1 MTAER
6 VSQLR
11 VGLVGL
17 LLLVGGIIY
26 LLLPFSALRWAQ
38 SPFLGFF
45 IDPNLVINDSGE
57 PDWPSQGDE
66 ALVGYPDRITAV
78 DNQPISTI
86 DDYLAVVANKA
97 PGDLVELTLT
107 QPPAGSRV
115 ESGHPDAER
124 TVTLPVIPFTTLALW
139 NQFGL
144 FYLTGFLLLVIG
156 TWTFIVRPKREAAQ
170 VFALFMGFAALAVGS
185 LFNMLTLHQFD
196 RVWLLALSFTPGF
209 CIWLTAVF
217 PHEMSFVDKYPRG
230 RWFTLLP
237 GLAAGL
243 WAQLWLY
250 DSADPWQY
258 AIPWRTLFLLNGLA
272 IVISLLMMA
281 YRGFRSPSPL
291 VRQQARIVLGGSLL
305 AFTPLVLFFIPASQM
320 VDVAWLPSAFY
331 LPPLVIYPLAIAYTI
346 VRYRLLDFDLVLRRS
361 LSYGAM
367 TGFLLLAFLLLT
379 VGLTNTFGAVTENPV
394 LLSVLVVTMVL
405 LFNPLRSRLQ
415 EAIDQLFFAKPVAL
429 DKLLR
434 GYNRELTTAV
444 NTDQVAK
451 NLLKYVASGVP
462 DSTPHLFLPDA
473 QMNYYSSYENG
484 ASERLNAESPLVA
497 YMRETTAPIDL
508 TETRAWPQPFS
519 EQSAEIHALNAAVLV
534 PINNGREL
542 LGWLS
547 LSPKQNRDHFRQA
560 EINYISALVDQS
572 LIGLERA
579 NVIRRLETR
588 VSELDMLS
596 NFSQALNFTIDF
608 DALLELVFINFQRLL
623 GINDFFISLRD
634 KATKQIY
641 TAFYLENGERYE
653 EKEGSESVVTDP
665 AIHQVMGMG
674 QIVVKEDEHGRSW
687 LAAPLNAGADTIGAI
702 HTFYRDPTHKIRA
715 RQQQL
720 FSVFADRTA
729 AALERI
735 DTKEK
740 LQERAEQLEIMN
752 KVTFSLSSIK
762 ELDALLEL
770 ILDTAMELLDTE
782 AGTFM
787 ISREEDGELEFKVA
801 RGPSS
806 HGLIGRRLP
815 LGAGLAGTAAQ
826 TGRPILVNRVKD
838 DDRWFSDVDADSNF
852 SSESILTVPLVRH
865 NTVLGVVQVIN
876 KKSKAEF
883 NKEDQ
888 SLLMAFGGQ
897 AVVAMENARLLAQT
911 DEKLQKSVDELFL
924 LQQLDRDLSTTLN
937 LENVLNITLDR
948 MLGIYQ
954 GIAGAI
960 VLVDEEGEMTRKV
973 TRGYEGQ
980 QNELSDKKKLSAKS
994 GLIGHVIQSK
1004 KPHYAHN
1011 VIDDDNYIIGNNS
1024 TLSQMTLPFI
1034 NKQELIGVI
1043 AIESDKI
1050 DNYSE
1055 DDLQTAVRITNHA
1068 AAAIANAILYEKVN
1082 EANQAKSEFVSMVS
1096 HELKTPMTSLR
1107 GYTDLLLSGMTGD
1120 LTEQQHNFLETMSA
1134 NIRRM
1139 SQQIQDLTD
1148 ISRIE
1153 TGQLH
1158 IELAPTSF
1166 VNVMNETMQTV
1177 KGMCDEKGIRI
1188 HLELP
1193 EELPLIMAD
1202 KGRMVQVLTNL
1213 LSNACKYSPPNTD
1226 VWLRFMTR
1234 MIPNEETGKMQ
1245 PMVCCCVKD
1254 SGYGI
1259 SPEDQEKLFTKF
1271 FRSDDANIRQA
1282 KGTGLG
1288 LSITKGIIELHGG
1301 EIWVE
1306 SKLGEGTSF
1315 QFSIPQ
1321 DTVQT

>member
-26 LLLPFSALRWAQ
+26 ILLPFSALRWAQ

-57 PDWPSQGDE
+57 PEWLSQGDN

-78 DNQPISTI
+78 NNQPVTTI
-86 DDYLAVVANKA
+86 QEYLAALA
-97 PGDLVELTLT
+97 GSASGDLVRLTLV
-107 QPPAGSRV
+107 QPPANINI
-115 ESGHPDAER
+115 EPGHPDAER
-124 TVTLPVIPFTTLALW
+124 TVELSTIPFTNLAFW

-144 FYLTGFLLLVIG
+144 FYLTGLLMFIIG
-156 TWTFIVRPKREAAQ
+156 VWTFIMRPKAEAAQ
-170 VFALFMGFAALAVGS
+170 VFVLFMGFAALAVGG
-185 LFNMLTLHQFD
+185 LFNMLTTHEFA
-196 RVWLLALSFTPGF
+196 RVWLLALSLTPGLG
-209 CIWLTAVF
+209 IWLAAVF
-217 PHEMSFVDKYPRG
+217 PHEMSFVKKYPWG
-230 RWFTLLP
+230 RWLTLLP
-237 GLAAGL
+237 GVVAGL
-243 WAQLWLY
+243 WAQVWLY
-250 DSADPWQY
+250 DTTNPWHY
-258 AIPWRTLFLLNGLA
+258 AIPWRTLFLLNGLGLL
-272 IVISLLMMA
+272 ISLLIMA
-281 YRGFRSPSPL
+281 YRGYRSPSPL
-291 VRQQARIVLGGSLL
+291 VRQQARIIFYGSVL

-346 VRYRLLDFDLVLRRS
+346 IRYRLLDFDLVLRRS
-361 LSYGAM
+361 ISYAAM
-367 TGFLLLAFLLLT
+367 TGFLLLAFFLVT
-379 VGLTNTFGAVTENPV
+379 VGLTNTFGAATENPV
-394 LLSVLVVTMVL
+394 LLSMLVVVMVL
-405 LFNPLRSRLQ
+405 LYNPLRTRLQ
-415 EAIDQLFFAKPVAL
+415 GAIDQLFFAKPVAL

-434 GYNRELTTAV
+434 EYNRELTTAV

-462 DSTPHLFLPDA
+462 EAKPHLFLPDA
-473 QMNYYSSYENG
+473 QMNFYSSYENG
-484 ASERLNAESPLVA
+484 STERLSMESPLVT
-497 YMRETTAPIDL
+497 YMRDTSGPIDL
-508 TETRAWPQPFS
+508 TETRAWPEPLS
-519 EQSAEIHALNAAVLV
+519 GHEETVEALNAAVLV

-547 LSPKQNRDHFRQA
+547 LSAKTNRSHFHQA
-560 EINYISALVDQS
+560 EINYLSSLVDQS

-596 NFSQALNFTIDF
+596 QFSQALNFTIDF

-623 GINDFFISLRD
+623 GIDDFYISLRD

-641 TAFYLENGERYE
+641 TAFYLEAGERYE
-653 EKEGSESVVTDP
+653 EKEGLAQVVTDP
-665 AIHQVMGMG
+665 AIHQVVSMG
-674 QIVVKEDEHGRSW
+674 QMVVKEDEYGRSW
-687 LAAPLNAGADTIGAI
+687 IAAPLNAGADTIGAI
-702 HTFYRDPTHKIRA
+702 HTYYRDTSHKIRA

-720 FSVFADRTA
+720 FTVFADRTA
-729 AALERI
+729 TALERI
-735 DTKEK
+735 ETNAE
-740 LQERAEQLEIMN
+740 LQQRAEQLEIMN
-752 KVTFSLSSIK
+752 KVTFSLASASSK
-762 ELDALLEL
+762 DLDPLLEL
-770 ILDTAMELLDTE
+770 ILDTAMELLDTQ

-787 ISREEDGELEFKVA
+787 IYREADGELEFKVA

-806 HGLIGRRLP
+806 EGLVGRRLP
-815 LGAGLAGTAAQ
+815 VGAGLAGTAAQ

-838 DDRWFSDVDADSNF
+838 DSRWFSDIDASSNF
-852 SSESILTVPLVRH
+852 SSESILTVPLVRQ
-865 NTVLGVVQVIN
+865 NTVLGVLQVIN
-876 KKSKAEF
+876 KRNKADF
-883 NKEDQ
+883 DKEDQ
-888 SLLMAFGGQ
+888 SLLMAFAGQ

-911 DEKLQKSVDELFL
+911 DEALQKSVDELFL

-937 LENVLNITLDR
+937 LDNVLNLTLER
-948 MLGIYQ
+948 MLSIYQ
-954 GIAGAI
+954 GAAGAI
-960 VLVDEEGEMTRKV
+960 VLVNEEGEIVRRV
-973 TRGYEGQ
+973 TRNYDQEAV
-980 QNELSDKKKLSAKS
+980 LRDKQKLSSKT
-994 GLIGHVIQSK
+994 GLIGQVIQTMQ
-1004 KPHYAHN
+1004 PHYAVN
-1011 VIDDDNYIIGNNS
+1011 VHEDPNYVIAHFN

-1043 AIESDKI
+1043 AIESEAMG
-1050 DNYSE
+1050 NYTE
-1055 DDLQTAVRITNHA
+1055 DDVQTAVRITNHA

-1107 GYTDLLLSGMTGD
+1107 GYTDLLLSGMTGE
-1120 LTEQQHNFLETMSA
+1120 LTDQQKNFLEIMAA

-1153 TGQLH
+1153 TGLLH
-1158 IELAPTSF
+1158 IELAPISF
-1166 VNVMNETMQTV
+1166 LNVVNETMQTV
-1177 KGMCDEKGIRI
+1177 KGLCDEKEIRVQ
-1188 HLELP
+1188 LELP

-1213 LSNACKYSPPNTD
+1213 LSNACKYSPPSTE
-1226 VWLRFMTR
+1226 VSLEFKPR
-1234 MIPNEETGKMQ
+1234 MVPDEETGKMQ

-1254 SGYGI
+1254 QGYGI
-1259 SPEDQEKLFTKF
+1259 SAEDLEKLFTKF
-1271 FRSDDANIRQA
+1271 FRADDPNIRQA

-1306 SKLGEGTSF
+1306 SQLGHGTSF
-1315 QFSIPQ
+1315 QFTIPQ
-1321 DTVQT
+1321 AAA

>member
-6 VSQLR
+6 YSQLR
-11 VGLVGL
+11 VGIVGL
-17 LLLVGGIIY
+17 LLLLSGIIY
-26 LLLPFSALRWAQ
+26 LLLPFPALRWAQ

-57 PDWPSQGDE
+57 PEWPTQGDE

-78 DNQPISTI
+78 DSQPIITVDEFLDAI
-86 DDYLAVVANKA
+86 REKA
-97 PGDLVELTLT
+97 FGDLVEITLN
-107 QPPAGSRV
+107 QPPEGSSIDATLPEPDRV
-115 ESGHPDAER
+115 
-124 TVTLPVIPFTTLALW
+124 VTLPIIPFNNLALW

-144 FYLTGFLLLVIG
+144 SYLIGFLLLVIG
-156 TWTFIVRPKREAAQ
+156 VWTFIVRPKSEAAQ
-170 VFALFMGFAALAVGS
+170 LFALFMASAALAVGS
-185 LFNMLTLHQFD
+185 LFNMLTTHQYD
-196 RVWLLALSFTPGF
+196 RVWLLALSLTPGF

-237 GLAAGL
+237 GLAIGL
-243 WAQLWLY
+243 WAQLWLL
-250 DSADPWQY
+250 DTADPWRY
-258 AIPWRTLFLLNGLA
+258 AIPWRYLFLLNALA
-272 IVISLLMMA
+272 ILISLLMMA
-281 YRGFRSPSPL
+281 YRSVRSPSPM

-305 AFTPLVLFFIPASQM
+305 AFTPLVLFFIPASQT

-346 VRYRLLDFDLVLRRS
+346 IRYRLLDFDLVLRRS

-367 TGFLLLAFLLLT
+367 TGLLLLSFLLVT

-415 EAIDQLFFAKPVAL
+415 ETIDQLFFAKPLAL
-429 DKLLR
+429 DKLLH

-451 NLLKYVASGVP
+451 NLLKYVTSGVP
-462 DSTPHLFLPDA
+462 NATPHLFLPDP
-473 QMNYYSSYENG
+473 QMNYYSSYDNG
-484 ASERLNAESPLVA
+484 STARLNTESPLVT
-497 YMRETTAPIDL
+497 YMRETNGVIDL
-508 TETRAWPQPFS
+508 TEERAWPRQLS
-519 EQSAEIHALNAAVLV
+519 EQSDTVQALNAAVLV

-547 LSPKQNRDHFRQA
+547 LSPKQDRDHFRQA
-560 EINYISALVDQS
+560 EINYISSLVNQS

-579 NVIRRLETR
+579 NVISRLETR

-596 NFSQALNFTIDF
+596 QFSQALNFTIDF

-623 GINDFFISLRD
+623 GINDFYISLRD

-641 TAFYLENGERYE
+641 TAFYLEDGERYG

-665 AIHQVMGMG
+665 AIHQVISMG
-674 QIVVKEDEHGRSW
+674 QMVVKEDENGRSW
-687 LAAPLNAGADTIGAI
+687 IASPLNAGADTIGAI

-720 FSVFADRTA
+720 FTVFADRTA

-735 DTKEK
+735 ATNEK
-740 LQERAEQLEIMN
+740 LQERAKQLEIMN
-752 KVTFSLSSIK
+752 NVTFSLASIK

-770 ILDTAMELLDTE
+770 ILDTAIQLLDTE

-787 ISREEDGELEFKVA
+787 ISREEDGELEFRVA
-801 RGPSS
+801 RGPTSQ
-806 HGLIGRRLP
+806 GLVGRRLP

-826 TGRPILVNRVKD
+826 SGRPILVNRVKD
-838 DDRWFSDVDADSNF
+838 DDRWFSDIDAGSTF

-865 NTVLGVVQVIN
+865 NTVLGVLQVIN
-876 KKSKAEF
+876 KKSNAEF

-888 SLLMAFGGQ
+888 SLLMAFAGQ

-937 LENVLNITLDR
+937 LDNVLKITLER
-948 MLGIYQ
+948 MLSIYQ
-954 GIAGAI
+954 GDAGAI
-960 VLVDEEGEMTRKV
+960 VLVDEEGEMIRKV

-980 QNELSDKKKLSAKS
+980 DNELSDKKKLTVKS
-994 GLIGHVIQSK
+994 GLIGEVIQTK
-1004 KPHYAHN
+1004 KPHYAPN
-1011 VIDDDNYIIGNNS
+1011 VIADENYIIGNYS

-1043 AIESDKI
+1043 AIESNAINK
-1050 DNYSE
+1050 YSE
-1055 DDLQTAVRITNHA
+1055 DDLQTAVRITSHA
-1068 AAAIANAILYEKVN
+1068 AAAIANAILYKKVN

-1107 GYTDLLLSGMTGD
+1107 GYTDLLLSGMTGE
-1120 LTEQQHNFLETMSA
+1120 LTEQQENFLEIMSA

-1166 VNVMNETMQTV
+1166 VNVVNETMQTV
-1177 KGMCDEKGIRI
+1177 KGLCDEKGIRV

-1202 KGRMVQVLTNL
+1202 KGRIVQVLTNL
-1213 LSNACKYSPPNTD
+1213 LSNACKYSPAETD
-1226 VWLRFMTR
+1226 VYLRFMTR
-1234 MIPNEETGKMQ
+1234 MVPNEETGQMQ

-1259 SPEDQEKLFTKF
+1259 SPEDVEKLFTKF
-1271 FRSDDANIRQA
+1271 FRSDDPNIRQA

-1301 EIWVE
+1301 EVWVE
-1306 SKLGEGTSF
+1306 SKLEEGTSF
-1315 QFSIPQ
+1315 QFTIPQ
-1321 DTVQT
+1321 VSD

>member
-11 VGLVGL
+11 VGLIGL
-17 LLLVGGIIY
+17 LLLVGSIIY
-26 LLLPFSALRWAQ
+26 ILLPFSALRWAQ

-45 IDPNLVINDSGE
+45 IDPNMVINDSGE
-57 PDWPSQGDE
+57 PDWPSQGE
-66 ALVGYPDRITAV
+66 NALVGYPDRITAV
-78 DNQPISTI
+78 NNQPISSI
-86 DDYLAVVANKA
+86 PEYLAALADKPLGETVQ
-97 PGDLVELTLT
+97 LTLV
-107 QPPAGSRV
+107 QPPPGIDI
-115 ESGHPDAER
+115 EPGHPDAQR
-124 TVTLPVIPFTTLALW
+124 TVTLPVIPFTTLAFW

-144 FYLTGFLLLVIG
+144 FYLTGLLMLIIG
-156 TWTFIVRPKREAAQ
+156 VWTFAMRPKAEAAQ
-170 VFALFMGFAALAVGS
+170 VFALFMGFAALAVGG
-185 LFNMLTLHQFD
+185 LFNLLTTHQFA
-196 RVWLLALSFTPGF
+196 RVWLLALSLTPGF
-209 CIWLTAVF
+209 CIWLAAVF
-217 PHEMSFVDKYPRG
+217 PHEMHFVTKYPRS
-230 RWFTLLP
+230 RWLTLLP
-237 GLAAGL
+237 GLAAGV

-250 DSADPWQY
+250 DVANPWRY

-272 IVISLLMMA
+272 ILISLFMMA

-291 VRQQARIVLGGSLL
+291 VRQQARIIFFGSVL
-305 AFTPLVLFFIPASQM
+305 AFTPLIVFFFPASQM

-346 VRYRLLDFDLVLRRS
+346 IRYRLLDFDVVLRRTI
-361 LSYGAM
+361 SYAVM
-367 TGFLLLAFLLLT
+367 TGLLLLAFFLVT
-379 VGLTNTFGAVTENPV
+379 VGLTNTFGVVTENPV
-394 LLSVLVVTMVL
+394 LLSLLVVVMVL
-405 LFNPLRSRLQ
+405 LFNPLRTRLQ
-415 EAIDQLFFAKPVAL
+415 GAIDQLFFAKPVAL

-451 NLLKYVASGVP
+451 NLLKYAASGVP
-462 DSTPHLFLPDA
+462 EAIPHLFLPDA
-473 QMNYYSSYENG
+473 QMNYFSSYDNG
-484 ASERLNAESPLVA
+484 ATERLSMESPLVS
-497 YMRETTAPIDL
+497 YMRETTGPIDL
-508 TETRAWPQPFS
+508 TESRAWPEPLAG
-519 EQSAEIHALNAAVLV
+519 QSAAVAALDAAVLV

-547 LSPKQNRDHFRQA
+547 LSHKKNRDHFHQA
-560 EINYISALVDQS
+560 EINYLSSLVDQS

-596 NFSQALNFTIDF
+596 QFSQALNFTIDF

-623 GINDFFISLRD
+623 EIDDFFISLRD

-641 TAFYLENGERYE
+641 TAFYLEEGERYE
-653 EKEGSESVVTDP
+653 EKEGLDKVVTDP
-665 AIHQVMGMG
+665 TIHQVVSMG
-674 QIVVKEDEHGRSW
+674 QMVVKEDEHGRSW
-687 LAAPLNAGADTIGAI
+687 IAAPLNAGADTIGAI
-702 HTFYRDPTHKIRA
+702 HTFYRDPSQKIRA

-720 FSVFADRTA
+720 FTVFADRTA
-729 AALERI
+729 TALERI
-735 DTKEK
+735 ETNAE
-740 LQERAEQLEIMN
+740 LQQRAEQLEIMN
-752 KVTFSLSSIK
+752 KVTFSLASTK
-762 ELDALLEL
+762 ELDPLLEL
-770 ILDTAMELLDTE
+770 ILDTAMELLDTQ

-787 ISREEDGELEFKVA
+787 IYREADGELEFKVA

-806 HGLIGRRLP
+806 DGLVGRRLP
-815 LGAGLAGTAAQ
+815 VGAGLAGTAAQ

-838 DDRWFSDVDADSNF
+838 DSRWFSDIDASSNF
-852 SSESILTVPLVRH
+852 SSESILTVPLVRQ
-865 NTVLGVVQVIN
+865 NTVLGVLQVIN
-876 KKSKAEF
+876 KRNNAEF
-883 NKEDQ
+883 DKEDQ
-888 SLLMAFGGQ
+888 SLLMAFAGQ

-911 DEKLQKSVDELFL
+911 DEALQKSVDELFL

-937 LENVLNITLDR
+937 LDNVLNLTLDR
-948 MLGIYQ
+948 MLSIYQ
-954 GIAGAI
+954 GVAGAI
-960 VLVDEEGEMTRKV
+960 ALVNEEGEIFRKV
-973 TRGYEGQ
+973 TRGYDQ
-980 QNELSDKKKLSAKS
+980 QDVLPDKNKLSAKT
-994 GLIGHVIQSK
+994 GLIGQVIQTK
-1004 KPHYAHN
+1004 QPHYAPN
-1011 VIDDDNYIIGNNS
+1011 VHEDENYVIAHFS

-1043 AIESDKI
+1043 AIESDVL

-1055 DDLQTAVRITNHA
+1055 VDLETAVRITNHA

-1107 GYTDLLLSGMTGD
+1107 GYTDLLLSGMTGK
-1120 LTEQQHNFLETMSA
+1120 LTDQQQNFLEIMAA

-1158 IELAPTSF
+1158 IELAPISF
-1166 VNVMNETMQTV
+1166 VNVVNETMQTV
-1177 KGMCDEKGIRI
+1177 KGLCDEKEIRV

-1193 EELPLIMAD
+1193 DELPLILAD

-1226 VWLRFMTR
+1226 VSLNFMPR
-1234 MIPNEETGKMQ
+1234 MMPHPESGAMQ
-1245 PMVCCCVKD
+1245 PMVWCRVQD
-1254 SGYGI
+1254 HGYGI
-1259 SPEDQEKLFTKF
+1259 SPQDLEKLFTKF
-1271 FRSDDANIRQA
+1271 FRSDDPNIRQA

-1306 SKLGEGTSF
+1306 SEVGKGTSF
-1315 QFSIPQ
+1315 QFTIPQ
-1321 DTVQT
+1321 AS

>member
-57 PDWPSQGDE
+57 PEWPSQGD
-66 ALVGYPDRITAV
+66 APLVGYPDRITAV
-78 DNQPISTI
+78 DNQPVTTI
-86 DDYLAVVANKA
+86 EEYLNALADKAV
-97 PGDLVELTLT
+97 GDAVQLTLI
-107 QPPAGSRV
+107 QPPATSSIQPKELEPERIV
-115 ESGHPDAER
+115 E
-124 TVTLPVIPFTTLALW
+124 LPIIPFTSLALW

-144 FYLTGFLLLVIG
+144 FYLIGFLVLVIG
-156 TWTFIVRPKREAAQ
+156 VWTFVMRPKSEAAQ
-170 VFALFMGFAALAVGS
+170 VFALFMAFAALAVGG
-185 LFNMLTLHQFD
+185 LFNMLTTHQFA

-217 PHEMSFVDKYPRG
+217 PHEMNFVDKYPRG
-230 RWFTLLP
+230 RWLALLP

-250 DSADPWQY
+250 DSTDIWRY
-258 AIPWRTLFLLNGLA
+258 AIPWRTLFLLNALA
-272 IVISLLMMA
+272 ILISLLMMA
-281 YRGFRSPSPL
+281 YRGSRSPSPL

-305 AFTPLVLFFIPASQM
+305 AFTPLILFFIPASQM

-346 VRYRLLDFDLVLRRS
+346 IRYRLLDFDLVLRRS

-367 TGFLLLAFLLLT
+367 TGLLLLSFLLVT
-379 VGLTNTFGAVTENPV
+379 VGVTNTFGAVTENPV
-394 LLSVLVVTMVL
+394 LLSILVVSMVL
-405 LFNPLRSRLQ
+405 LFNPLRSKLQ

-451 NLLKYVASGVP
+451 NLLKYVSSGIP
-462 DSTPHLFLPDA
+462 DATPHLFLPDA
-473 QMNYYSSYENG
+473 QMNFYSSYDNG
-484 ASERLNAESPLVA
+484 STERLNTESPLVA
-497 YMRETTAPIDL
+497 YMRETSGPIDL
-508 TETRAWPQPFS
+508 TEERAWPQPLS
-519 EQSAEIHALNAAVLV
+519 QESGTVAALNAAVLV

-547 LSPKQNRDHFRQA
+547 LSAKQNRDHFHQA
-560 EINYISALVDQS
+560 EINYLSSLVDQS

-596 NFSQALNFTIDF
+596 QFSQALNFTIDF

-623 GINDFFISLRD
+623 GINDFYISLRD
-634 KATKQIY
+634 KASKQIY
-641 TAFYLENGERYE
+641 TAFYLEDGERYE
-653 EKEGSESVVTDP
+653 EKEGVEAVVTDP
-665 AIHQVMGMG
+665 AIHQVMSMG
-674 QIVVKEDEHGRSW
+674 QMVVKEDENGRSW
-687 LAAPLNAGADTIGAI
+687 IAAPLNAGADTIGAI

-720 FSVFADRTA
+720 FTVFADRTA

-735 DTKEK
+735 ETNAK

-752 KVTFSLSSIK
+752 KVTFSLGSIK
-762 ELDALLEL
+762 ELDALLAL

-787 ISREEDGELEFKVA
+787 IYREDDGELEFRVV
-801 RGPSS
+801 RSPTSQD
-806 HGLIGRRLP
+806 LLGRRLP

-826 TGRPILVNRVKD
+826 SGQPILVNRVKD
-838 DDRWFSDVDADSNF
+838 DDRWFSDVDASSDFN
-852 SSESILTVPLVRH
+852 SESILTVPLVRH
-865 NTVLGVVQVIN
+865 NTVLGVLQVLN
-876 KKSKAEF
+876 KKNKAEF
-883 NKEDQ
+883 TKEDQ
-888 SLLMAFGGQ
+888 SLLMAFAGQ

-937 LENVLNITLDR
+937 LDNVLNITLDR
-948 MLGIYQ
+948 MLSIYD
-954 GIAGAI
+954 GDAGAI
-960 VLVDEEGEMTRKV
+960 VLVDEEGEIVRKV

-980 QNELSDKKKLSAKS
+980 EKTVSNKKKFNAKS
-994 GLIGHVIQSK
+994 GLIGEVIQTM
-1004 KPHYAHN
+1004 KPHYAPN
-1011 VIDDDNYIIGNNS
+1011 VIEAANYVIGHNS

-1034 NKQELIGVI
+1034 DKQTLIGVI
-1043 AIESDKI
+1043 AIESEKI
-1050 DNYSE
+1050 DNYS
-1055 DDLQTAVRITNHA
+1055 DSDLQTAVRITNHA

-1120 LTEQQHNFLETMSA
+1120 LTDQQQNFLEIMSA

-1153 TGQLH
+1153 TGLLH
-1158 IELAPTSF
+1158 IDPEPISF
-1166 VNVMNETMQTV
+1166 VNVVNETMQTV
-1177 KGMCDEKGIRI
+1177 KGLCDHKDIRV

-1193 EELPLIMAD
+1193 EELPLILAD

-1213 LSNACKYSPPNTD
+1213 LSNACKYSPPDTD
-1226 VWLRFMTR
+1226 VYPPMHDAHGAQCRKWRNAADGLLPASKTAAMAFLQKIRSSCS
-1234 MIPNEETGKMQ
+1234 PNSSAPTTPTFGK
-1245 PMVCCCVKD
+1245 PKGRAWACPLPKGSLNCTA
-1254 SGYGI
+1254 
-1259 SPEDQEKLFTKF
+1259 EKFGWKV
-1271 FRSDDANIRQA
+1271 N
-1282 KGTGLG
+1282 
-1288 LSITKGIIELHGG
+1288 
-1301 EIWVE
+1301 
-1306 SKLGEGTSF
+1306 
-1315 QFSIPQ
+1315 
-1321 DTVQT
+1321 